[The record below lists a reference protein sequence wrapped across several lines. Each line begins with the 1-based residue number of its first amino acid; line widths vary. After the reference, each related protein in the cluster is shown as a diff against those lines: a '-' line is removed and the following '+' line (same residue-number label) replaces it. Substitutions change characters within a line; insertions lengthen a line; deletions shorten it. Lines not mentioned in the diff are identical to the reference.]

1 MKRSEE
7 LLTEKQVWVV
17 LGVNPIP
24 DKFANRIFRKLKEHG
39 KTVYGVNP
47 LYDRLNGEKVYAH
60 FTELPEKVDVV
71 VSVVNPI
78 IGLDYV
84 AQIHTAEVPI
94 LWLQPGTVSDDLLK
108 LANEHGIE
116 VIQDCV
122 LVSYDLLDAKLR
134 NK

>member
-1 MKRSEE
+1 MNRSEE
-7 LLTEKQVWVV
+7 LLVNKQVWVV
-17 LGVNPIP
+17 LGVNPVP
-24 DKFANRIFRKLKEHG
+24 DKFANRIFRRLKEHG

-47 LYDRLNGEKVYAH
+47 LYDRLYGEKVYSYLK
-60 FTELPEKVDVV
+60 ELPEKIDVV

-94 LWLQPGTVSDDLLK
+94 LWLQPGTASNDLLT
-108 LANEHGIE
+108 LASEHGIE

-122 LVSYDLLDAKLR
+122 LIGYDIVDAKQQT
-134 NK
+134 K